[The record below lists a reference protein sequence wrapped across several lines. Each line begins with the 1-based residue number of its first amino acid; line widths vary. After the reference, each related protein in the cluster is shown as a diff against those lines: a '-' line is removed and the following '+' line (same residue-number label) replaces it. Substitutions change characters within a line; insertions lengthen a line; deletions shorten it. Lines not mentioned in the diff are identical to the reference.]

1 MSQELSLQLV
11 RAAQSAGYLIYVDAD
26 PTVSAVEA
34 LRGTVALKRTAPT
47 GAWQKQD
54 DGSSTNWSAI
64 NIGGTPLN
72 PNSVNRYVD
81 REYGSDTPE
90 SGSVDRP
97 YQSLNYALG
106 EITDASAIKPYVLHL
121 AAGDYTIEGAI
132 AMKEFVTL
140 QGSGRYATLL
150 GDINM
155 ASVSNDAKCELQ
167 NLRAV
172 IINFNYTTSG
182 ATDFA
187 LRIIN
192 CEIQDLVVT
201 GAGTGSCAV
210 FQSNISGGVTNNG
223 VNMVLNSSILNGIS
237 TVAAL
242 AGASLGAQM
251 CVLQGTLTVNAPG
264 ALTLFTSY
272 NGLAITAVGT
282 PTITLDSTSYP
293 IAPIVGAVTL
303 SLLDQANLI
312 SYAPLNPANWAGTPP
327 ADAESALQR
336 MESLLVTLNGGPIP
350 V

>member
-11 RAAQSAGYLIYVDAD
+11 RAAQSAGYLLYVDAD
-26 PTVSAVEA
+26 PTATAVAA
-34 LRGTVALKRTAPT
+34 LRGTIAIKRSAPT
-47 GAWQKQD
+47 GLWQKQD
-54 DGSSTNWSAI
+54 DGLSTNWTSLSDAS
-64 NIGGTPLN
+64 LN
-72 PNSVNRYVD
+72 TNSVNRYVD
-81 REYGSDTPE
+81 RVYGIDAPT
-90 SGSVDRP
+90 SGTVEQP

-106 EITDASAIKPYVLHL
+106 EISDASAIKPYVLHL
-121 AAGDYTIEGAI
+121 AAGDYTVEGAI
-132 AMKEFVTL
+132 AMKEFVSL
-140 QGSGRYATLL
+140 MGSGRYATLL

-155 ASVSNDAKCELQ
+155 ASVSADAKCELQ
-167 NLRAV
+167 DLRAV
-172 IINFNYTTSG
+172 IVNFNYTTSG

-192 CEIQDLVVT
+192 CEIQDLVAT

-210 FQSNISGGVTNNG
+210 FQSSISGGVTNNG
-223 VNMVLNSSILNGIS
+223 VNMVLNSTILNGIS
-237 TVAAL
+237 QVAAL
-242 AGASLGAQM
+242 AGASLGCQM

-264 ALTLFTSY
+264 ALTLFTCY

-293 IAPIVGAVTL
+293 LAPIVGAVTL
-303 SLLDQANLI
+303 SLLDQANFV

-327 ADAESALQR
+327 SDTEAALQR